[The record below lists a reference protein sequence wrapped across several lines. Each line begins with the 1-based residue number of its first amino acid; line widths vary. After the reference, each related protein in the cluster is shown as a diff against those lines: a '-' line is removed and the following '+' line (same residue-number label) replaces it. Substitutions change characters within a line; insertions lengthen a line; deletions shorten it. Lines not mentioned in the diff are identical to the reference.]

1 MTRQPAHEDNA
12 ARAVRLPL
20 DTADPTAVGSQKQE
34 DSMANANTIIQEIET
49 TYRHYIDVFNRE
61 DATGFVACYAHPHV
75 MLNGEQGMTAVQ
87 TEADHH
93 QVYQNIMA
101 GLRKNEWGRS
111 DIDRLQVF
119 PYSESL
125 VQIVADVTRYKK
137 DGSVL
142 EKLRATYMYRRD
154 GGTWKIL
161 TLALIESP
169 FSGPGESR

>member
-1 MTRQPAHEDNA
+1 
-12 ARAVRLPL
+12 
-20 DTADPTAVGSQKQE
+20 
-34 DSMANANTIIQEIET
+34 
-49 TYRHYIDVFNRE
+49 
-61 DATGFVACYAHPHV
+61 
-75 MLNGEQGMTAVQ
+75 MTAVQ